1 VLLLLQLRA
10 NVVKWLVFHFCLWR
24 KSYFMKRGVKHD
36 KVRAVGRA
44 STAAAL
50 LRRDRPRVG

>member
-1 VLLLLQLRA
+1 VSLLQLRA

-36 KVRAVGRA
+36 KVRSHSSA
-44 STAAAL
+44 STTATLAV
-50 LRRDRPRVG
+50 RGT